1 MELEFRPTSLGR
13 NEKSRSAADVKI
25 TGNTG
30 TGNTNVPAGVAT
42 TATASSTAA
51 AAAASSAAASALTN
65 GVVTPRGVNAVGD
78 NVAKLVNLKS
88 RQPKVAQLLY
98 LEKCSEPQYED
109 FKERLLQYYS
119 AKAGDIGRR

>member
-42 TATASSTAA
+42 TATASTAA
-51 AAAASSAAASALTN
+51 AASAAASALTN

>member
-51 AAAASSAAASALTN
+51 ASSSAASALTN